1 MNNFIM
7 LFVELAKNSLTNWRY
22 WLLTAALLLPAAYAY
37 LFQTPQNTASFVEV
51 AALQMAFTFALLSAA
66 CQSVLDAFAALHVEH
81 LPATRTFRLT
91 ALNRLAVLVV
101 LTPPLYLYLFI
112 VSRPLGLNMLSWEW
126 HAFVW
131 SSMLTVFGWKLAPFS
146 SAAALA
152 LLYHVGV
159 KAHVA
164 LLVSLLVLLAG
175 SFKQFAKLLNRMLFA
190 VIFYLANRPVTIL
203 NPAPLLL
210 TAIPVIILTALL
222 APPSL
227 RALGGCLDIRL
238 GPLTLEVSMVWDEAK
253 LAVCP
258 AKLAEPDWW
267 VLITLLALCSSAVTF
282 ALLPLCLGGLRYI
295 DGKLWP
301 LFYLRGARLDWFAVN
316 LAFNLACALTLYALS
331 FKIIEAVG
339 LGTLK
344 GLLHAVS
351 IALPLVVVIAPSP
364 EEGELNDLYAAL
376 IPISVALF
384 FFVNARS
391 LDPLLEIDGR
401 LVLLASS
408 LVSLAIYAAW
418 FKLRVWLEGWEHAP
432 A

>member
-1 MNNFIM
+1 M
-7 LFVELAKNSLTNWRY
+7 
-22 WLLTAALLLPAAYAY
+22 
-37 LFQTPQNTASFVEV
+37 
-51 AALQMAFTFALLSAA
+51 
-66 CQSVLDAFAALHVEH
+66 
-81 LPATRTFRLT
+81 
-91 ALNRLAVLVV
+91 
-101 LTPPLYLYLFI
+101 
-112 VSRPLGLNMLSWEW
+112 
-126 HAFVW
+126 
-131 SSMLTVFGWKLAPFS
+131 
-146 SAAALA
+146 
-152 LLYHVGV
+152 
-159 KAHVA
+159 A